1 MFFCNTLNSSSSI
14 TLINNSEDALHELVP
29 SIDKTAARRLASNFA
44 SSREFK
50 ALDAS
55 EGLKVRIKKVA
66 KKFLDNVE
74 RRRRRRRQKASK
86 AAAEALLSLH
96 GSPKQRVPRYPKDR
110 KKYHVLKHVVGEE
123 KFNEILSVYKEI
135 KYVRQH
141 SKIWTKYTPQFMIS
155 TSTTPTESS
164 TSSLSSYTKKRKM
177 PTRDSSDDYG
187 RLLEEEK
194 SSILDNSEMEDE
206 PLSVSQ
212 VLPSPIA
219 NIYFHVRLVDVMR
232 AIDAG
237 SCCRFCKPIEELSTE
252 EEKSK
257 QRTGCIVY
265 QNDWDDLLH
274 DAKKKLAAFRKFQ
287 RDFNVY

>member
-1 MFFCNTLNSSSSI
+1 M
-14 TLINNSEDALHELVP
+14 
-29 SIDKTAARRLASNFA
+29 DK
-44 SSREFK
+44 
-50 ALDAS
+50 
-55 EGLKVRIKKVA
+55 
-66 KKFLDNVE
+66 VE
-74 RRRRRRRQKASK
+74 RRRRRDEASN

-96 GSPKQRVPRYPKDR
+96 GSPTQRVPRYPKHTR
-110 KKYHVLKHVVGEE
+110 KYHVLKHVVGEE
-123 KFNEILSVYKEI
+123 KFNEILTVYKEI
-135 KYVRQH
+135 KNVRQH
-141 SKIWTKYTPQFMIS
+141 SKIWTKYTPQPHFMIS
-155 TSTTPTESS
+155 ASTAPTESS
-164 TSSLSSYTKKRKM
+164 TSSLSSYTKKRKTL
-177 PTRDSSDDYG
+177 TRDSSLTSPATYYDHDYG
-187 RLLEEEK
+187 RVTEEEK
-194 SSILDNSEMEDE
+194 SSILNCSEMEDE
-206 PLSVSQ
+206 PLSISQ

-219 NIYFHVRLVDVMR
+219 SIYFHVRLVDVMR

>member
-1 MFFCNTLNSSSSI
+1 MLETHY
-14 TLINNSEDALHELVP
+14 LHQVT
-29 SIDKTAARRLASNFA
+29 IKY
-44 SSREFK
+44 
-50 ALDAS
+50 
-55 EGLKVRIKKVA
+55 GL
-66 KKFLDNVE
+66 
-74 RRRRRRRQKASK
+74 
-86 AAAEALLSLH
+86 
-96 GSPKQRVPRYPKDR
+96 
-110 KKYHVLKHVVGEE
+110 VLKT
-123 KFNEILSVYKEI
+123 
-135 KYVRQH
+135 
-141 SKIWTKYTPQFMIS
+141 TK
-155 TSTTPTESS
+155 
-164 TSSLSSYTKKRKM
+164 R
-177 PTRDSSDDYG
+177 
-187 RLLEEEK
+187 
-194 SSILDNSEMEDE
+194 SIHE